1 MNNITPEQLSE
12 EKKNKRIVSNTILL
26 FLRMLLI
33 TIINLYTVR
42 LIFKGLGKEDYGI
55 FNTIAGVVTLSSFI
69 CSVLALALQ
78 RFYSIALGKKS
89 EQAMREIFSTGIK
102 IVLHFSIAVIFLF
115 ETIGLWFVYTQLTIP
130 IERMSSTLWVYHFSL
145 ISLIL
150 SFIQIPYTAAIF
162 SHEDMNKYTIISS
175 IDCMLR
181 FIAAFLISH
190 VNIDHFVFYGITLM
204 TVSFIIFLFYAF
216 IARKSYP
223 ECHFQQVNNTKLY
236 QQILSF
242 GGWTTFGSLANT
254 SMVQGNTI
262 LINIFFGPIVNVAFG
277 VAVQINNAFNALC
290 NSMILPF
297 RPAMIKAYAEENYIY
312 LNRLFT
318 VSNKFI
324 FYTLMAIA
332 IPLISEMDFI
342 LNLWLG
348 SADKNMIRF
357 SQLMIIYVVLIAMHN
372 PITIIMHASGH
383 IKEYHLPVEVFTI
396 ICLPITWILYKLHL
410 PSYSVFISMLF
421 FSFCAHGVRLA
432 CLKHFY
438 CQFSISQYLQSILAP
453 GIFITLVASGVAYEL
468 HTQLESFIAFIA
480 EFICIP
486 ICVFVFVY
494 HMGLSLNEKKVLK
507 TFVRKIIK
515 HKK

>member
-1 MNNITPEQLSE
+1 
-12 EKKNKRIVSNTILL
+12 
-26 FLRMLLI
+26 
-33 TIINLYTVR
+33 
-42 LIFKGLGKEDYGI
+42 
-55 FNTIAGVVTLSSFI
+55 
-69 CSVLALALQ
+69 
-78 RFYSIALGKKS
+78 
-89 EQAMREIFSTGIK
+89 
-102 IVLHFSIAVIFLF
+102 
-115 ETIGLWFVYTQLTIP
+115 
-130 IERMSSTLWVYHFSL
+130 
-145 ISLIL
+145 
-150 SFIQIPYTAAIF
+150 
-162 SHEDMNKYTIISS
+162 
-175 IDCMLR
+175 
-181 FIAAFLISH
+181 
-190 VNIDHFVFYGITLM
+190 
-204 TVSFIIFLFYAF
+204 
-216 IARKSYP
+216 
-223 ECHFQQVNNTKLY
+223 
-236 QQILSF
+236 
-242 GGWTTFGSLANT
+242 
-254 SMVQGNTI
+254 
-262 LINIFFGPIVNVAFG
+262 
-277 VAVQINNAFNALC
+277 
-290 NSMILPF
+290 
-297 RPAMIKAYAEENYIY
+297 MIKAYAEENYIY

-348 SADKNMIRF
+348 SADQNMIRF